1 MNPAVVKELI
11 HSYNENPQKYTD
23 REAEVIA
30 ELSNAYGLDFKRES
44 KAIRKGLFDLADVST
59 FGLLPDAWRP
69 TSRGESVYGD
79 TRGESFA
86 SGLGTLAGLIPSGY
100 GLYQSARGLSKGA
113 RGLMS
118 RFGKKGGAGGESD
131 NLLQLTAGRSQVK
144 RNRFPIEFTT
154 GQPVVLPRSG
164 QTIRTLNP
172 RSRKAIRRDKIYDEK
187 FRRAED
193 DWLTP
198 PEPFYFRESIGE
210 KINLANRDFKGADR
224 ARMRIK
230 ENRRLANQLSF

>member
-1 MNPAVVKELI
+1 MNPSVVKELI

-100 GLYQSARGLSKGA
+100 GLYQGARGLSKGA

-118 RFGKKGGAGGESD
+118 RFGKKGGAGGAGGATRGMRSSGD
-131 NLLQLTAGRSQVK
+131 NLLELTSGSPLQLGEGQRLLTGQTGRQI
-144 RNRFPIEFTT
+144 RQNRFP
-154 GQPVVLPRSG
+154 LDSRSG
-164 QTIRTLNP
+164 RPIPMGPRIGSFPMSGDITYQLRGIRSAPATRGGNVL
-172 RSRKAIRRDKIYDEK
+172 E
-187 FRRAED
+187 E
-193 DWLTP
+193 
-198 PEPFYFRESIGE
+198 
-210 KINLANRDFKGADR
+210 
-224 ARMRIK
+224 M
-230 ENRRLANQLSF
+230 RRLYGAG